1 MWGVRRQ
8 ERQGGLTELGQ
19 TEAATSP
26 LLVETNWR
34 RLLVG
39 TIGIAGLLGGVG
51 LLLILLD
58 DPELCL

>member
-1 MWGVRRQ
+1 MGVRRQ

-19 TEAATSP
+19 AEAAASP

-34 RLLVG
+34 RLLVR
-39 TIGIAGLLGGVG
+39 TISIAGLLGGVG